1 MMPPGKLK
9 DDTKQ
14 CTLSFGGGV
23 LSPSA
28 ATLHDS
34 KQPRITHML
43 VGASAEELA
52 RQRGDAGCVGKAAR
66 GSKMKLKR
74 RVHAKEDAPDGM
86 GGQVSRVGPP
96 AAPASAR
103 LRAPSNTHNHARAS
117 GGSREAAG

>member
-1 MMPPGKLK
+1 MPPRKLK

-52 RQRGDAGCVGKAAR
+52 RQRGDSGGAGKEAR
-66 GSKMKLKR
+66 GKLSR
-74 RVHAKEDAPDGM
+74 RAQDASDGVD
-86 GGQVSRVGPP
+86 GQVSRVGPP
-96 AAPASAR
+96 AAPARAR
-103 LRAPSNTHNHARAS
+103 VRHTPSNTHHPCAAS
-117 GGSREAAG
+117 GGSWEAAG